1 MSILFQN
8 SKTRCD
14 SGFQKCKTEGD
25 NCRQTDKT
33 GDNIIVMKHEAR
45 VIIVFKHTKQG
56 KRIHNGWRRH
66 QVSALAKI
74 IKKKKKKKEQLSI
87 DNGWH

>member
-1 MSILFQN
+1 MVGRWRNMSILFQN
-8 SKTRCD
+8 CKTRCD
-14 SGFQKCKTEGD
+14 SGFQNCKTKGD

-33 GDNIIVMKHEAR
+33 VGDIIVMKHKAR

-56 KRIHNGWRRH
+56 KGIHNGWRRH

-74 IKKKKKKKEQLSI
+74 IKK
-87 DNGWH
+87 NN